1 MKEPKKSVTLYD
13 GGGVFLIWMLLGIP
27 FGSVLDYFW
36 NYIVLSQ
43 TLKRFLKIN
52 AFDEKD
58 FIKDK
63 RITYGVFITLL
74 GVVIDWAFVELVW
87 DIDLLGRGAWW
98 PEMDLLFQLLLIIVP
113 IVMLFAVNFALSW
126 AYLKL
131 NRRQSAIIGIFMAVF
146 TAPWLLV
153 IFPYWAKWVA

>member
-1 MKEPKKSVTLYD
+1 MKESKKSITLYD
-13 GGGVFLIWMLLGIP
+13 GGGIFLIWMLLGIP

-36 NYIVLSQ
+36 NYVVLSQ

-52 AFDEKD
+52 TFNEKD

-63 RITYGVFITLL
+63 RVTYTVFATIL
-74 GVVIDWAFVELVW
+74 GVVIDWAYIELVW
-87 DIDLLGRGAWW
+87 DVDILGKGAWW
-98 PEMDLLFQLLLIIVP
+98 AEMSMPFQLLLIIVP
-113 IVMLFAVNFALSW
+113 IAMLFAVNFALAW

-131 NRRQSAIIGIFMAVF
+131 DRRQSVITGITMGVL

-153 IFPYWAKWVA
+153 IFPYLAKWVA